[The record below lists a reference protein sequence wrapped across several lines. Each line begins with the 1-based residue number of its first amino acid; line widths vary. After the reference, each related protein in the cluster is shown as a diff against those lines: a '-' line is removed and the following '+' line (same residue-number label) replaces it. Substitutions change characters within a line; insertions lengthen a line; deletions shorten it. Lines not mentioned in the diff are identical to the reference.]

1 MTGKVLLDCIAY
13 LSFFYLY
20 LSCYQLYHF
29 RNKCFSE
36 KNKKKFHNIIMKY
49 LGPIIA
55 LSLLCIII
63 GFISTFF
70 ITSYLHS
77 HYTPCDGSSGIYS
90 GKNYVKGGAT
100 CH

>member
-1 MTGKVLLDCIAY
+1 K
-13 LSFFYLY
+13 
-20 LSCYQLYHF
+20 
-29 RNKCFSE
+29 
-36 KNKKKFHNIIMKY
+36 KNKKKSHNIIMKY

-70 ITSYLHS
+70 ITSYVHS